1 LKSTVARDPDP
12 MLSRRQLL
20 QRGGALAAGFAL
32 PVAPDFGAGDLR
44 KLIDIGPGG
53 VISPG
58 SPQDYR
64 AYSNRTYFADT
75 QTGWIR
81 MWADWPSLQPS
92 QAYRIDDPASP
103 GYAKLQ
109 ALDAQ
114 IGQACADGLRVLLLP
129 YRHPTWA
136 NGTSQLVPDS
146 DAEIAF
152 EPADRMS
159 SPAWDKYVANG
170 RVSSP
175 SRRALEYR
183 VPAEGYP
190 LDGSWSRF
198 FEFLYRRYHWGQ
210 RASGRYVHGFELVN
224 EPNLQLWPQRAPSAT
239 GDPFA
244 LSALTIGRTVAG
256 LMRTAQEVS
265 ARFGHTTRLYAPSS
279 SDSERGSRLVT
290 TYEDFTRDLLDAF
303 PATGYAPHSQQAW
316 SLHNYG
322 DVEQRVTTRTQRV
335 RDLLRWRWTG
345 YAEPGAPTVFV
356 TEGGARIGKM
366 RKLYPREEPLLAQ
379 ATSLQTA
386 WSLHSTD
393 AGGGAG
399 VAMLAQYLLYA
410 DPNYDCGL
418 LEPAPAAVKRPAYAA
433 WKTFPRGV

>member
-1 LKSTVARDPDP
+1 

-32 PVAPDFGAGDLR
+32 PVAPGFGTGHPR

-53 VISPG
+53 VIYPG

-92 QAYRIDDPASP
+92 QAYRVDDAASP
-103 GYAKLQ
+103 GYAQLQ

-114 IGQACADGLRVLLLP
+114 IGQACTDGLRVLLLP

-159 SPAWDKYVANG
+159 SAAWEKYVANG
-170 RVSSP
+170 RDPAVSNP
-175 SRRALEYR
+175 SRRALEYG

-210 RASGRYVHGFELVN
+210 RASGRWVHGFELVN
-224 EPNLQLWPQRAPSAT
+224 EPNLQLWPQRAPSTT

-244 LSALTIGRTVAG
+244 LSAPAIGGTVAG
-256 LMRTAQEVS
+256 LMKTCQSVS

-279 SDSERGSRLVT
+279 SDSDLGSRMVT
-290 TYEDFTRDLLDAF
+290 TYSELTANLLESFA
-303 PATGYAPHSQQAW
+303 ASGYLPHSQQAW

-322 DVEQRVTTRTQRV
+322 DVEQRSTARTQAV
-335 RDLLRWRWTG
+335 RDLLRGRWQG
-345 YAEPGAPTVFV
+345 FAEPGAPTVFV
-356 TEGGARIGKM
+356 TEGGARVGKM
-366 RKLYPREEPLLAQ
+366 RKLYPLEDPLLAQ
-379 ATSLQTA
+379 ATCLQTA
-386 WSLHSTD
+386 WTQHSTD
-393 AGGGAG
+393 MGGGAG

-418 LEPAPAAVKRPAYAA
+418 LEPTPSTVKRPAYAT
-433 WKTFPRGV
+433 WKTFPKRF

>member
-1 LKSTVARDPDP
+1 

-32 PVAPDFGAGDLR
+32 PVAPDFGAGNLR

-53 VISPG
+53 VIDPG

-92 QAYRIDDPASP
+92 QAYGIDDPASP

-136 NGTSQLVPDS
+136 NGTSWLVPDS

-152 EPADRMS
+152 APADRMS
-159 SPAWDKYVANG
+159 SAAWDKYVANG
-170 RVSSP
+170 RVSNP

-224 EPNLQLWPQRAPSAT
+224 EPNLQLWPQRAPSA
-239 GDPFA
+239 
-244 LSALTIGRTVAG
+244 
-256 LMRTAQEVS
+256 
-265 ARFGHTTRLYAPSS
+265 
-279 SDSERGSRLVT
+279 SDSELGSRLVT

-366 RKLYPREEPLLAQ
+366 RKLYPREDPLLAQ

-393 AGGGAG
+393 TGGGAG

-418 LEPAPAAVKRPAYAA
+418 LEPAPATVKRPAYAV
-433 WKTFPRGV
+433 WKTFPRSV